1 MTSEILLDTARKV
14 VERTVGLR
22 LDPAQRYRLDY
33 WLHHTAKQR
42 GVADSDLVDE
52 IAAEGPALQA
62 VLDELTVQET
72 SFFRD
77 PAQFAAF
84 RRDVVPT
91 LHSPLT
97 VWSAGC
103 AGGHEP
109 YSIAMV
115 LAESGIASWR
125 VVASDISSRALRQA
139 QSARY
144 EERQLAGLGEAE
156 RSRYLRR
163 AGAQWEVVPEL
174 REKVTV
180 FRHNLIRDPIPPQA
194 AGAEVVFCR
203 NVLIYF
209 DRADVLAALER
220 IGTTMDPRG
229 WVFLGYSE
237 SLWQVSER
245 FHLVRVGSAF
255 AYRQP
260 EPALPDP
267 ADLLPPERDGRAAGR
282 GASARR
288 PAPRGEDAPAP
299 GRGGKARGAAASRD
313 ADGSRPAVPPAAKLG
328 SAPAAKPVPTPG
340 PVAAPEPVAG
350 PGPGPVP
357 SSRPYPHPA
366 VLEPADATIPTVA
379 ELLAEG
385 EAGLEAGD
393 AAAAVSALRKVV
405 YLDPDHAI
413 AHFQLGLAFELM
425 GDQGQSR
432 RALSAARAALGRSSA
447 AAEAALE
454 GYQIAELVR
463 LIDHRLTRT
472 PRP

>member
-1 MTSEILLDTARKV
+1 MTSEILLAAARQI

-22 LDPAQRYRLDY
+22 LDPAQRYQLDY
-33 WLHHTAKQR
+33 WLHHTAQQR
-42 GVADSDLVDE
+42 GVANSELVDE

-72 SFFRD
+72 AFFRD
-77 PAQFAAF
+77 AAQFAAF

-163 AGAQWEVVPEL
+163 AGTQWEVVPEL

-180 FRHNLIRDPIPPQA
+180 FRHNLIRDPAPPQA
-194 AGAEVVFCR
+194 AGAEIVFCR

-220 IGTTMDPRG
+220 IATTMDPGG

-255 AYRQP
+255 TYRQP
-260 EPALPDP
+260 EAPLPDP
-267 ADLLPPERDGRAAGR
+267 TAGLSPELDRRTAGRATSSKRAGAPGGDAPVAGR
-282 GASARR
+282 S
-288 PAPRGEDAPAP
+288 
-299 GRGGKARGAAASRD
+299 GRARGAAISRD
-313 ADGSRPAVPPAAKLG
+313 GDGSRAIVPPAAKLG
-328 SAPAAKPVPTPG
+328 SARAAAPVPMPEPAAAG
-340 PVAAPEPVAG
+340 PEPG
-350 PGPGPVP
+350 G
-357 SSRPYPHPA
+357 
-366 VLEPADATIPTVA
+366 DTIPTVA

-413 AHFQLGLAFELM
+413 AHFQLGLAFELL
-425 GDQGQSR
+425 GDRGQSR

-472 PRP
+472 PEP

>member
-1 MTSEILLDTARKV
+1 MTSEILLDAARQV

-33 WLHHTAKQR
+33 WLHHTAAQR
-42 GVADSDLVDE
+42 GVANSELVDE

-91 LHSPLT
+91 LRSPLT

-139 QSARY
+139 QSGRY
-144 EERQLAGLGEAE
+144 DERQLTGLGEAE

-163 AGAQWEVVPEL
+163 AGTQWEVVPEL
-174 REKVTV
+174 RQNVTV
-180 FRHNLIRDPIPPQA
+180 FRHNLIRDPHPRQA

-209 DRADVLAALER
+209 DRADVLSALDR
-220 IGTTMDPRG
+220 IATTMNPSG

-260 EPALPDP
+260 EATLPDP
-267 ADLLPPERDGRAAGR
+267 AAGLPPEMDRRTAGR
-282 GASARR
+282 GASSKRS
-288 PAPRGEDAPAP
+288 APGEDGSAP
-299 GRGGKARGAAASRD
+299 GRGGRARGAATSSD
-313 ADGSRPAVPPAAKLG
+313 GDGSRPGVPPAAKLG
-328 SAPAAKPVPTPG
+328 SARAA
-340 PVAAPEPVAG
+340 
-350 PGPGPVP
+350 
-357 SSRPYPHPA
+357 
-366 VLEPADATIPTVA
+366 EPAPALAVRERGGDPIPTIA
-379 ELLAEG
+379 GLLAEG

-393 AAAAVSALRKVV
+393 LAAAVSALRKVV

-413 AHFQLGLAFELM
+413 AHFQLGLAFELL
-425 GDQGQSR
+425 GEQGQSR
-432 RALSAARAALGRSSA
+432 RALSAARAALGRSTA

-463 LIDHRLTRT
+463 LIDLRLTRT
-472 PRP
+472 TEP

>member
-1 MTSEILLDTARKV
+1 MTSEILLAAARQI

-33 WLHHTAKQR
+33 WLHHTAQQR
-42 GVADSDLVDE
+42 GVADSELVDE

-77 PAQFAAF
+77 PTQFAAF

-139 QSARY
+139 QAARY

-180 FRHNLIRDPIPPQA
+180 FRHNLIRDPAPKQA

-209 DRADVLAALER
+209 DRTDVLAALER
-220 IGTTMDPRG
+220 IATTMDPGG

-245 FHLVRVGSAF
+245 FHLVRLGSAF

-260 EPALPDP
+260 EAPLPDP
-267 ADLLPPERDGRAAGR
+267 TAGLSPELDRRTGGR
-282 GASARR
+282 GASSRR
-288 PAPRGEDAPAP
+288 PGALGEDAPVA
-299 GRGGKARGAAASRD
+299 GRAGRARGGAPSRD
-313 ADGSRPAVPPAAKLG
+313 ADGSRAAAPPAAKLG
-328 SAPAAKPVPTPG
+328 SVRAAEPAPR
-340 PVAAPEPVAG
+340 PEPA
-350 PGPGPVP
+350 PGMREPGGV
-357 SSRPYPHPA
+357 S
-366 VLEPADATIPTVA
+366 IPTVA
-379 ELLAEG
+379 DLLAEG

-413 AHFQLGLAFELM
+413 AHFQLGLAFEML
-425 GDQGQSR
+425 GDWGQSR
-432 RALSAARAALGRSSA
+432 RALSASRAALGRSSA